1 MSGNHEMKLNPGTD
15 FQALRTGMGYPDVP
29 LPEQRYWTLL
39 PPDYSA
45 VEYTARSVKRAIP
58 KWNNPDLEAVWAR
71 AQRLSSC
78 SLFLDGVSGRPLNPA
93 GPTGVSGHGRLRY
106 LGPNWTADGLV
117 THGNNV
123 LLIERSD
130 TGQLAFPGGFLDPLP
145 NGEYEDPLKAAVRE
159 VYEETDIRAIGKA
172 TLLFSGMAALS
183 LRNTDNAWIEN
194 KAYHIDV
201 SRTPSELLVPR
212 AKDDAIS
219 AAWYPLFELDFS
231 LMSDDHVENA
241 MKLQS
246 QVRQEF

>member
-1 MSGNHEMKLNPGTD
+1 MKLTPGTD
-15 FQALRTGMGYPDVP
+15 FQKLRTSMGYPDVP

-39 PPDYSA
+39 PPGYRA
-45 VEYTARSVKRAIP
+45 VEYTARSVKRAMP
-58 KWNNPDLEAVWAR
+58 DWKNPDLEAVWAR
-71 AQRLSSC
+71 AQRLSSRL
-78 SLFLDGVSGRPLNPA
+78 LFRDGVSGRPLNPA

-117 THGNNV
+117 THGDKV

-130 TGQLAFPGGFLDPLP
+130 TRQLAFPGGFLDPLA
-145 NGEYEDPLKAAVRE
+145 NGKFEDPLKAAVRE
-159 VYEETDIRAIGKA
+159 VYEETDIRAIGKT
-172 TLLFSGMAALS
+172 TLLYSGIAPLS

-201 SRTPSELLVPR
+201 SRTPANLLVPR

-219 AAWYPLFELDFS
+219 AAWFPLFELDFS

-241 MKLQS
+241 MKLQG
-246 QVRQEF
+246 QVGQ

>member
-1 MSGNHEMKLNPGTD
+1 MKLAPGTD
-15 FQALRTGMGYPDVP
+15 FQALRTSMGYPDVP
-29 LPEQRYWTLL
+29 LPSERNWYSL
-39 PPDYSA
+39 PSDYKA
-45 VEYTARSVKRAIP
+45 IEYTARSVKSAMP
-58 KWNNPDLEAVWAR
+58 DWKNPDLDEVWAR
-71 AQRLSSC
+71 AKRLSSR
-78 SLFLDGVSGRPLNPA
+78 SLLRDTITGRPLNPA

-117 THGNNV
+117 TRGDKV

-159 VYEETDIRAIGKA
+159 VYEETDIRAIGKT
-172 TLLFSGMAALS
+172 TLLYYGVAALS

-194 KAYHIDV
+194 NAYHIDV
-201 SRTPSELLVPR
+201 SRTQSDLPVPH

-219 AAWYPLFELDFS
+219 AAWFPLFELDFS

-241 MKLQS
+241 MMLQS
-246 QVRQEF
+246 QVRQ